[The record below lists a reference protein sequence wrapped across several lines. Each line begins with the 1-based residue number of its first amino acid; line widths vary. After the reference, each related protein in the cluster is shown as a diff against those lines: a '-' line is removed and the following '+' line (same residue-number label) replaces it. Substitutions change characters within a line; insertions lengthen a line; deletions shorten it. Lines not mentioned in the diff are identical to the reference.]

1 MPFNFISLLIVW
13 PEIFEI
19 SQPCNLAHIQSELAQ
34 IRLLTIE
41 GLGLASQ
48 DPGILM
54 TTLLIE
60 QVMVYDL
67 CSPFLSIFI
76 PGFVSFTALLLFL
89 YLNPLQ
95 HLYSANQADR
105 LVE

>member
-1 MPFNFISLLIVW
+1 MFLNFISLIIVW

-19 SQPCNLAHIQSELAQ
+19 SQPCNLTHIQSELAQ

-41 GLGLASQ
+41 GLRLASK

-54 TTLLIE
+54 TTLLVK
-60 QVMVYDL
+60 QVMIYDL

-76 PGFVSFTALLLFL
+76 PGFVSFAALLLFL
-89 YLNPLQ
+89 YLNPL
-95 HLYSANQADR
+95 
-105 LVE
+105 